1 MRKQVTFFLI
11 IMAFLG
17 CDSKVNY
24 EKPEN
29 LISKKKMTDLL
40 YDMHLAIGTSNVQNV
55 KYEKNRN
62 YMALVYE
69 KYGIDS
75 VQFAMSNIYYTSNID
90 EYEEIFE
97 AVQERLKKL
106 QDSLVEEADSLVRA
120 KRAPNLVDKPH
131 DSIPQ

>member
-1 MRKQVTFFLI
+1 MTFFLI

-62 YMALVYE
+62 YMAFVYE
-69 KYGIDS
+69 KYGMDS
-75 VQFAMSNIYYTSNID
+75 VQFAMSNIYYTSTIY
-90 EYEEIFE
+90 EY
-97 AVQERLKKL
+97 
-106 QDSLVEEADSLVRA
+106 
-120 KRAPNLVDKPH
+120 
-131 DSIPQ
+131 

>member
-1 MRKQVTFFLI
+1 MRKRIVFFLI
-11 IMAFLG
+11 LLAFLG

-29 LISKKKMTDLL
+29 LIPKKQMTDLL
-40 YDMHLAIGTSNVQNV
+40 YEMHLAIGTSNVQNV

-62 YMALVYE
+62 YMSLVYE
-69 KYGIDS
+69 KFGIDS
-75 VQFAMSNIYYTSNID
+75 VRFATSNIYYTSNID

-106 QDSLVEEADSLVRA
+106 QDSLVQEADSLVRA
-120 KRAPNLVDKPH
+120 KRAPNLVDKPT

>member
-1 MRKQVTFFLI
+1 MRKQVISFMI

-29 LISKKKMTDLL
+29 LIPKKQMIDLL

-62 YMALVYE
+62 YMSLVYE

-75 VQFAMSNIYYTSNID
+75 VQFAMSNIYYTSNIN

-97 AVQERLKKL
+97 SVQERLKKL
-106 QDSLVEEADSLVRA
+106 QDSLVKAADSLVRA
-120 KRAPNLVDKPH
+120 KRAPNLIDKPM